1 MSFEWARLAPN
12 RSILLSC
19 YQPLFSEIM
28 LDREDVKKVADL
40 ARLALTEA
48 ETDAFTGQLAQILDY
63 VEQLNELDT
72 DNVLPTAHAI
82 DMRNVTR
89 PDTLEIY
96 EHREDVLNSAPARD
110 GDFFRVPKIL

>member
-1 MSFEWARLAPN
+1 
-12 RSILLSC
+12 
-19 YQPLFSEIM
+19 M
-28 LDREDVKKVADL
+28 LEREEVKKVAHL
-40 ARLALTEA
+40 ARLALTED

-72 DNVLPTAHAI
+72 ENVAPTAHAI

-89 PDTLEIY
+89 PDDLENY
-96 EHREDVLNSAPARD
+96 EHREDLLDAAPERE